1 MPTTLAKYILRE
13 VAWPT
18 VLALCTL
25 CLVIFTTVKVPGNR
39 DEHLIL
45 LLMRLLLRDDLDR
58 ANVILLFFTV
68 LPTLIMFIMP
78 MALLMGIIIG
88 VGRMTLDLEVRAM
101 EAGGVGLVR
110 VFAPVLMLA
119 ALLSA
124 STALMAYAPE
134 PLLVRGSIIR
144 VSKLL
149 VSEFSNLEPGRI
161 YDELFSGRSGMNFTF
176 ESRGAESARMEGVT
190 VIVDRRSFE
199 SEEDEKARKA
209 EHRKQMREMENKR
222 LEGKVTEA
230 EVERFEYELKLQ
242 EKNESPIM
250 IFAREAA
257 FGIDIERSLVELNL
271 YDGSIH
277 IIDSP
282 PEQAPP
288 DPEALA
294 SEGGNAT
301 DGAAAK
307 PPIRDYAL
315 LQFGKFSKREA
326 IGGADLKRNRRV
338 QTIPDLARQY
348 RDTDEKDKYRNRA
361 LGTILERFSQSF
373 ACLVMAIIGI
383 PVAVW
388 VRPTG
393 KSIGVVLAFALILVY
408 HWLMRSGFTLVESGN
423 SFGPF
428 MIFFPNLLFA
438 AIGAVL
444 WWRVILR

>member
-1 MPTTLAKYILRE
+1 MPITLSKYILRE

-18 VLALCTL
+18 FLALFTL
-25 CLVIFTTVKVPGNR
+25 CMVIFTTVKVPGNR

-45 LLMRLLLRDDLDR
+45 MLMRLMLRDDLDR
-58 ANVILLFFTV
+58 ADVIVLFFTV

-110 VFAPVLMLA
+110 VLAPVLLMA

-124 STALMAYAPE
+124 STAFMAYAPE
-134 PLLVRGSIIR
+134 PLLVRGSVVR

-176 ESRGAESARMEGVT
+176 ESRGVESERMEGVT
-190 VIVDRRSFE
+190 IMVDRRSFE
-199 SEEDEKARKA
+199 SEEDEKERKA
-209 EHRKQMREMENKR
+209 EHREQMREMENKR
-222 LEGKVTEA
+222 LEGEATDA

-242 EKNESPIM
+242 EKNDSPIM
-250 IFAREAA
+250 IFASQAA

-271 YDGSIH
+271 YEGAIH

-282 PEQAPP
+282 AEQAPP
-288 DPEALA
+288 DPEAVV
-294 SEGGNAT
+294 SEGA
-301 DGAAAK
+301 GAVTAAG
-307 PPIRDYAL
+307 PPIRDYAM
-315 LQFGKFSKREA
+315 LQFGKFSKREE
-326 IGGADLKRNRRV
+326 IGGADLKRNRRA
-338 QTIPDLARQY
+338 QTVPDLAEQA
-348 RDTDEKDKYRNRA
+348 RDTDEKEKYRNRA
-361 LGTILERFSQSF
+361 FATILERFSQSL

-383 PVAVW
+383 PIAVW

-408 HWLMRSGFTLVESGN
+408 HWLMRSGFTLVEAGN
-423 SFGPF
+423 AFGPF

>member
-18 VLALCTL
+18 VLALFTL

-110 VFAPVLMLA
+110 VFSPVLMLA

-124 STALMAYAPE
+124 STAMMAYAPE

-176 ESRGAESARMEGVT
+176 ESRDVESGRMEGVT
-190 VIVDRRSFE
+190 VMVDRRSFE
-199 SEEDEKARKA
+199 SEADEKKRKA
-209 EHRKQMREMENKR
+209 EHREQMRDMENRR
-222 LEGKVTEA
+222 LEGKATEA

-250 IFAREAA
+250 IFARQAA

-271 YDGSIH
+271 YEGSIH

-288 DPEALA
+288 DPEAPGEA
-294 SEGGNAT
+294 EGE
-301 DGAAAK
+301 AAAAG
-307 PPIRDYAL
+307 PPIRDYAM

-338 QTIPDLARQY
+338 QTIPDLAEQV

-383 PVAVW
+383 PIAVW